1 MKFITTQKKI
11 TAMAVVEIT
20 EQFLNGTTTYKSYT
34 NFYFQ
39 LYFNGLRPFA
49 MSDLECVAV
58 HVHKQTLLT
67 ITNVNFASKK
77 IFVTDETFLLS

>member
-1 MKFITTQKKI
+1 
-11 TAMAVVEIT
+11 
-20 EQFLNGTTTYKSYT
+20 
-34 NFYFQ
+34 
-39 LYFNGLRPFA
+39 

-77 IFVTDETFLLS
+77 IFVTDETFLLSQDILLKLVCNLQPKNN